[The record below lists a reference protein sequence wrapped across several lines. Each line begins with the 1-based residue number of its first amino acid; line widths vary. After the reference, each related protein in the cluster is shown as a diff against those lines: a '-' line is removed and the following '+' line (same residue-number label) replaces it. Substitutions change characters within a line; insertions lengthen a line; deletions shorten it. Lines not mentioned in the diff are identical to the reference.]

1 MERALNSSPPEL
13 LATHSRN
20 MSTAHAWRRQLLD
33 LIDAVQRREAQGAD
47 DGR

>member
-1 MERALNSSPPEL
+1 MNSSPAEV

-20 MSTAHAWRRQLLD
+20 MATAYGWRRQLLD
-33 LIDAVQRREAQGAD
+33 LIDAVQRREAIGDD